1 MTTTS
6 RSSVAESSYTRE
18 HVVLSARPTTAAAE
32 PRVLQVV
39 LSLNPGGTERLVV
52 ELARRLTSQIP
63 MAVCCLDEEGDWASE
78 LTADDVP
85 VTALHRAAGFR
96 PALSRA
102 IATVARHHG
111 ANVIHCHHYSPFVY
125 SCFARLFQPGCRV
138 LFTEHGRLS
147 DAAPSAKRRFA
158 NQILRRLPRG
168 VFTVSEDLRQH
179 IIAEG
184 FSPSAVSVI
193 YNGISVGP
201 QPDSATR
208 EQIRRKVDASSDT
221 LVIGAIARLDRVKD
235 LGTLIEATG
244 QCGRTLPVLLLII
257 GDGTERV
264 RLEEVTKAC
273 GAEPHVKFL
282 GHRDDAR
289 RWLAG
294 CDLYVNSSISE
305 GVSLTILEAMA
316 AGLPI
321 VATRVG
327 GTPEVVDATCARLVS
342 PRDAN
347 ALAAALLDLARQ
359 PVLRD
364 QMGRAART
372 RVEALFTLERMVDE
386 YRDVYHRVL

>member
-6 RSSVAESSYTRE
+6 RSTVARSSLTQKP
-18 HVVLSARPTTAAAE
+18 VVFSARPVTAAAA

-52 ELARRLTSQIP
+52 ELARRLTRQIP

-78 LTADDVP
+78 LTADDIP
-85 VTALHRAAGFR
+85 VTALRRASGFR

-102 IATVARHHG
+102 IAVVARQHG

-125 SCFARLFQPGCRV
+125 SCFARFWRPECRV
-138 LFTEHGRLS
+138 IFTEHGRLS
-147 DAAPSAKRRFA
+147 DAAPSTKRRFA
-158 NQILRRLPRG
+158 NQVLKRLPRG

-184 FSPSAVSVI
+184 FSPGAVSVI
-193 YNGISVGP
+193 YNGIATGP
-201 QPDSATR
+201 PPDSATR
-208 EQIRRKVDASSDT
+208 EQIRRTVGAADDT
-221 LVIGAIARLDRVKD
+221 LVIGTIARLDPVKD
-235 LGTLIEATG
+235 LGTLIEATR
-244 QCGRTLPVLLLII
+244 QCARVVPTLLLIV
-257 GDGTERV
+257 GDGPERSQLEQFTSARGVEPYV
-264 RLEEVTKAC
+264 R
-273 GAEPHVKFL
+273 FL

-294 CDLYVNSSISE
+294 CDAYVNSSISE

-316 AGLPI
+316 AGLPV

-327 GTPEVVDATCARLVS
+327 GTPEVLDPTCSRLVL
-342 PRDAN
+342 PRDPN
-347 ALAAALLDLARQ
+347 ALAAALLELANQ
-359 PVLRD
+359 PAVRD
-364 QMGRAART
+364 RMGRAALT
-372 RVEALFTLERMVDE
+372 RVEALFTLERMVNA